1 MVNKLREELELKED
15 ISNLISNIRNIEEEY
30 TKVLDKYTEDASV
43 ADKKQEDILHYLE
56 FNNLNTVAAYRL
68 VKELQEVRE
77 ERRKAKDNIDLLNRI
92 SLRLKFNNK
101 DKSINKILESKEQQ
115 MRDRSYKMRYYSEKE
130 IKNIANLPIYKEVN
144 PNG

>member
-130 IKNIANLPIYKEVN
+130 IKNIANLPIYKEVK

>member
-30 TKVLDKYTEDASV
+30 TKVLDKYAEDVSV

-92 SLRLKFNNK
+92 SLRLKFN
-101 DKSINKILESKEQQ
+101 DKENFRK
-115 MRDRSYKMRYYSEKE
+115 
-130 IKNIANLPIYKEVN
+130 
-144 PNG
+144 

>member
-15 ISNLISNIRNIEEEY
+15 ISNLISNIRNVEEEY
-30 TKVLDKYTEDASV
+30 TKVLDKYAEDASV

-101 DKSINKILESKEQQ
+101 DTSINKILESKEQQ

-130 IKNIANLPIYKEVN
+130 IKNIANLPIYKEVK

>member
-30 TKVLDKYTEDASV
+30 TKVLDKYAEDASV

-68 VKELQEVRE
+68 VKELQEVRK
-77 ERRKAKDNIDLLNRI
+77 ERRKAKDNIDLLHKI
-92 SLRLKFNNK
+92 SLRLRFNNR
-101 DKSINKILESKEQQ
+101 DENVYKILESKEQQ
-115 MRDRSYKMRYYSEKE
+115 VRSRSYKTRYYSEKE
-130 IKNIANLPIYKEVN
+130 IENIANLPIYKEVN
-144 PNG
+144 QNG

>member
-30 TKVLDKYTEDASV
+30 IKVLDKYAEDASV

-77 ERRKAKDNIDLLNRI
+77 ERRKAKDSIDLLNRI
-92 SLRLKFNNK
+92 SLKLKFNNR
-101 DKSINKILESKEQQ
+101 DTNVNKILESKEQQ
-115 MRDRSYKMRYYSEKE
+115 VKSRSYTMRYYCEKE
-130 IKNIANLPIYKEVN
+130 IKNIANLPVYKEALQN
-144 PNG
+144 D

>member
-30 TKVLDKYTEDASV
+30 TKVLDKYAEDASV

-92 SLRLKFNNK
+92 SLRLKFNDK

-115 MRDRSYKMRYYSEKE
+115 LRDRSYKMKYYSEKE

-144 PNG
+144 QNG

>member
-30 TKVLDKYTEDASV
+30 TKVLDKYAEDASV

-68 VKELQEVRE
+68 VKELQEVRK
-77 ERRKAKDNIDLLNRI
+77 ERRKAKDNIDLLNKI
-92 SLRLKFNNK
+92 SLRLRFNNR
-101 DKSINKILESKEQQ
+101 DENVYKILESKEQQ
-115 MRDRSYKMRYYSEKE
+115 VRSRSYKTRYYSEKE
-130 IKNIANLPIYKEVN
+130 IENIANLPIYKEVN
-144 PNG
+144 QNG

>member
-30 TKVLDKYTEDASV
+30 TKVLDKYTEDASI

>member
-15 ISNLISNIRNIEEEY
+15 ISNLISNIKNIEEEY
-30 TKVLDKYTEDASV
+30 TKVLDKYAEDESV
-43 ADKKQEDILHYLE
+43 AAKKQEDILHYLE

-68 VKELQEVRE
+68 VKELQEVRK

-115 MRDRSYKMRYYSEKE
+115 IRDRIYKMKYYSEKE

-144 PNG
+144 QNG

>member
-1 MVNKLREELELKED
+1 MVNKLREELELKGD

-30 TKVLDKYTEDASV
+30 TKVLDKYAEDASV

-115 MRDRSYKMRYYSEKE
+115 IRDRSYKMRYYSEKE
-130 IKNIANLPIYKEVN
+130 IKNIANLPIYKEVK

>member
-144 PNG
+144 SNG

>member
-30 TKVLDKYTEDASV
+30 TKVLDKYAEDVSV

-92 SLRLKFNNK
+92 SLRLKFNDK

-115 MRDRSYKMRYYSEKE
+115 LRDRSYKMKYYSEKE

-144 PNG
+144 QNG

>member
-1 MVNKLREELELKED
+1 M
-15 ISNLISNIRNIEEEY
+15 
-30 TKVLDKYTEDASV
+30 
-43 ADKKQEDILHYLE
+43 HYLE

-101 DKSINKILESKEQQ
+101 DTSINKILESKKQQ
-115 MRDRSYKMRYYSEKE
+115 VKDRNYKMKYYSEKE
-130 IKNIANLPIYKEVN
+130 IKNIANLPIYKEVK

>member
-130 IKNIANLPIYKEVN
+130 IKNIANLPIYKEVK
-144 PNG
+144 PNE

>member
-30 TKVLDKYTEDASV
+30 TKVLDKYAEDASV

-130 IKNIANLPIYKEVN
+130 IKNIANLPIYKEVK
-144 PNG
+144 PNE